1 MKKPRILGHPHD
13 AENRFAERLCLLA
26 DPAGAVVEVANGA
39 TLELPASGANSAA
52 GFSTPMANMRMKR
65 ITILFKTHLDIGF
78 TDLAEE
84 VRRRYRNY
92 VRAAVATA
100 DYFRAKDPS
109 PDGFRFRWSV
119 GSWLVDSMLSNGS
132 SADAAFLERAI
143 YRGDVVWHAMP
154 YTTESEIAGLA
165 AFRAG
170 LGRSLALD
178 RRFGRRTRAA
188 KLTDVPGH
196 TRGIVGPLAEAGV
209 SLLHIGTNPGCGV
222 CALPEAFRW
231 RDSRGREIIVVYQT
245 CYGRLLILPGGKEAF
260 LVCVAG
266 DNSGA
271 HSPEAVEAILE
282 NVRRDNPDAKI
293 VCGTFDDIADSLGRI
308 RDELPVVTSE
318 IGSTWVHG
326 FASDPLLTMR
336 YRESLRFAE
345 TLAPDV
351 REGFLRELEIV
362 AEHTCGADVKKF
374 LKDRRHWAGP
384 AMRRLAAYHPKSAAA
399 ARRANESDGGYAMCV
414 RSWDEQREYISDAE
428 RTLLPRERAA
438 LTLRLSGVRRSARL
452 AAITGGETAL
462 SGDSLRIRA
471 RHFAFDIDPRLGCIR
486 NVRTADGTRLFGTA
500 LLFGGELFGP
510 ADFAAYHRNY
520 LRLRV
525 DWTLNDFGKPG
536 MPRRDYRLFEGFPI
550 RAFELHETDGR
561 LFILRSSRANV
572 FAKAWELEL
581 ALPDATP
588 EIRAT
593 LRVIGKDPSR
603 APHAL
608 WCSFAPSKGQ
618 GALSFTKLGEPINPM
633 DVVKGGGRA
642 LHAIDGMIRLE
653 GGACVETLDAPLVA
667 PGVRDLLWKHRN
679 PLPRPGSPFHVNL
692 YNNVWGTNF
701 PQWFGDD
708 MCYRFRIATR
718 RGRF

>member
-1 MKKPRILGHPHD
+1 
-13 AENRFAERLCLLA
+13 
-26 DPAGAVVEVANGA
+26 
-39 TLELPASGANSAA
+39 
-52 GFSTPMANMRMKR
+52 MKR
-65 ITILFKTHLDIGF
+65 ITIVFKTHLDIGF
-78 TDLAEE
+78 TNLAEE
-84 VRRRYRNY
+84 VRRRYQNY

-109 PDGFRFRWSV
+109 PDGFRYRWTV
-119 GSWLVDSMLSNGS
+119 GSWLVDSILSKGS
-132 SADAAFLERAI
+132 SEDAAFLERAI

-196 TRGIVGPLAEAGV
+196 TRGIVGPLVEAGV

-231 RDSRGREIIVVYQT
+231 RDSRWREIIVVYQT
-245 CYGRLLILPGGKEAF
+245 CYGRLLTLPGGKEAF

-271 HSPEAVEAILE
+271 HSPEAVEALLE
-282 NVRRDNPDAKI
+282 NVHRDNPDAEI
-293 VCGTFDDIADSLGRI
+293 VCGTFDDIADSLGSI
-308 RDELPVVTSE
+308 RDALPVVTSE

-345 TLAPDV
+345 TLAPDI

-362 AEHTCGADVKKF
+362 AEHTCGLDVKSWLHDK
-374 LKDRRHWAGP
+374 RHWTGA
-384 AMRRLAAYHPKSAAA
+384 AMLRLGAFHPKAAAA

-414 RSWDEQREYISDAE
+414 RSWDEQREYIDVAA
-428 RTLLPRERAA
+428 RTLPPRERAP
-438 LTLRLSGVRRSARL
+438 LKRRL
-452 AAITGGETAL
+452 ASLAPKPAAAAGRAGTSLL
-462 SGDSLRIRA
+462 SPAVRATNFSFEIDADRGCLRNLRA
-471 RHFAFDIDPRLGCIR
+471 
-486 NVRTADGTRLFGTA
+486 ADGTRLFRTA

-510 ADFAAYHRNY
+510 ADYDAYHRNY
-520 LRLRV
+520 LRLACG
-525 DWTLNDFGKPG
+525 WTLNDFGKPG
-536 MPRRDYRLFEGFPI
+536 MPRRAYRLFEGFPVTVSE
-550 RAFELHETDGR
+550 FHEPGGR
-561 LFILRSSRANV
+561 HFLLRSRLANV
-572 FAKAWELEL
+572 FARAWELEL

-593 LRVIGKDPSR
+593 LRIVGKDPSR

-618 GALSFTKLGEPINPM
+618 GALSFAKLGEPINPM

-653 GGACVETLDAPLVA
+653 GGVCVETLDAPLVA
-667 PGVRDLLWKHRN
+667 PGVRDLLWKRRN

-708 MCYRFRIATR
+708 MCYRFRIATTF
-718 RGRF
+718 GRFNEPKGRQQPE